1 LAPHKDAADPPGDQN
16 VAPKRPRDFSQ
27 AAKLVIDVGGYRPGR
42 GPRAHAR
49 GTGQG
54 WGAVALGRK
63 GGVAR
68 ATRLTRKNQFEIA
81 KKAAADCVVNVR
93 GDIIV
98 KIMLTGDFGC
108 KRCRL

>member
-1 LAPHKDAADPPGDQN
+1 
-16 VAPKRPRDFSQ
+16 
-27 AAKLVIDVGGYRPGR
+27 
-42 GPRAHAR
+42 
-49 GTGQG
+49 
-54 WGAVALGRK
+54 VALGRK

-68 ATRLTRKNQFEIA
+68 ATRLTRKNQVEIA